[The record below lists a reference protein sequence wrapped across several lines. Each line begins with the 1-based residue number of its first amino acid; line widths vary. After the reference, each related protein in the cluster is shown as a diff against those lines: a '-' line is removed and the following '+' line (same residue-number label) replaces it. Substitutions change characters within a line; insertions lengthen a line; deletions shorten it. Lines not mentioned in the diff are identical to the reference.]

1 MKIQLNKVIIIFL
14 CIILGF
20 FIAIQTKNV
29 QEDYSFVSL
38 RTIADLQNLI
48 KKEKE
53 ELNNISELIVSS
65 KNKLLEYET
74 AVSEGGSIKDVL
86 AKEHDQ
92 FKTISGFVDLE
103 GPGVIVWLSD
113 SDRELYE
120 WEDPN
125 NVIVHDLDVLII
137 VNDFKTAGAEA
148 ISINGQRIMSTSEI
162 QCAGATITINN
173 HTYGQ
178 PFIIKAIGDPN
189 TLSAVIK
196 SPESYASLLQE
207 VYGLGLEVSVYENI
221 EILKFSNDIS
231 WEYLTPKEGE

>member
-1 MKIQLNKVIIIFL
+1 MKTQLSKIIIIFL
-14 CIILGF
+14 CTILGF
-20 FIAIQTKNV
+20 FTVIQIKNV

-38 RTIADLQNLI
+38 RTIMDLQNLI
-48 KKEKE
+48 KSEKE
-53 ELNNISELIVSS
+53 EISNISELVISS
-65 KNKLLEYET
+65 KNRLLEYET
-74 AVSEGGSIKDVL
+74 AIKEGGSIKDVL

-92 FKTISGFVDLE
+92 FKMISGFVDLE
-103 GPGVIVWLSD
+103 GPGVVVMLSD

-137 VNDFKTAGAEA
+137 VNDLKTAGAEA

-178 PFIIKAIGDPN
+178 PFIIKAIGDPDM
-189 TLSAVIK
+189 LGAAVK
-196 SPESYASLLQE
+196 SPESYASLLKD
-207 VYGLGLEVSVYENI
+207 VYDLGLEVAIYEDI
-221 EILKFSNDIS
+221 KIPKFNNDIN

>member
-1 MKIQLNKVIIIFL
+1 MKTQLSKIIIIFL
-14 CIILGF
+14 CAILGF
-20 FIAIQTKNV
+20 FTVIQIKNV

-38 RTIADLQNLI
+38 RTIMDLQNLI
-48 KKEKE
+48 KSEKE
-53 ELNNISELIVSS
+53 EISNISELVISS
-65 KNKLLEYET
+65 KNRLLEYEI
-74 AVSEGGSIKDVL
+74 AIKEGGSIKDVL

-92 FKTISGFVDLE
+92 FKMISGFVDLE
-103 GPGVIVWLSD
+103 GPGVVVMLSD

-137 VNDFKTAGAEA
+137 VNDLKTAGAEA

-178 PFIIKAIGDPN
+178 PFIIKAIGDPDM
-189 TLSAVIK
+189 LGAAVK
-196 SPESYASLLQE
+196 SPESYASLLKD
-207 VYGLGLEVSVYENI
+207 VYDLGLEVAIYEDI
-221 EILKFSNDIS
+221 KIPKFNNDIN